1 MKNKDW
7 TGGSASVFK
16 GISASNHADGDR
28 VAQDYYA
35 TEPKATEWLLK
46 LEHFDGPILEPAC
59 GEGHIAEVLTR
70 GGIPSFPG
78 ISSIEAMAKWQTF
91 WLSTTWNG
99 RAISSQTHPTPL
111 LRRLWRKPW
120 PLSPLVTRWRCSS
133 NSPSSK
139 VRPANTSS
147 RHSHRHGY
155 GSAAHVCSVLP
166 MVTSP
171 TSKALLSPMPG
182 LSGKKVTKG
191 TQLSSGLINSLID
204 ESRNNIKG
212 SVCESQ

>member
-16 GISASNHADGDR
+16 SISASNHADGDR

-78 ISSIEAMAKWQTF
+78 ISSIAAMAKWQTS

-120 PLSPLVTRWRCSS
+120 PLSPLVTRLQCSS

-139 VRPANTSS
+139 GRPANTSS

-155 GSAAHVCSVLP
+155 GS
-166 MVTSP
+166 
-171 TSKALLSPMPG
+171 PMPG
-182 LSGKKVTKG
+182 LSGKKVITE
-191 TQLSSGLINSLID
+191 TQSSNGSIKELCLTRNTHYLKSANSC
-204 ESRNNIKG
+204 
-212 SVCESQ
+212 VQ

>member
-70 GGIPSFPG
+70 GGYSVISRDIIDRGYGEVADFLSIDNQEWQGDIVTNPPYVLAHEFVEKALQIIPDG
-78 ISSIEAMAKWQTF
+78 HKVAMFLKLTFLEGKARKHLFQTQPPCRV
-91 WLSTTWNG
+91 WVS
-99 RAISSQTHPTPL
+99 
-111 LRRLWRKPW
+111 
-120 PLSPLVTRWRCSS
+120 
-133 NSPSSK
+133 
-139 VRPANTSS
+139 SS
-147 RHSHRHGY
+147 RLLCAPNGDFTQVKSSAVAYAWFIWEKGY
-155 GSAAHVCSVLP
+155 RGD
-166 MVTSP
+166 T
-171 TSKALLSPMPG
+171 
-182 LSGKKVTKG
+182 
-191 TQLSSGLINSLID
+191 I
-204 ESRNNIKG
+204 IKWFN
-212 SVCESQ
+212 

>member
-70 GGIPSFPG
+70 GGYSVISRDIIDRGYGEVADFLAIDNVEWSGDIITNPPYAFAQAFVEKALAIIPTG
-78 ISSIEAMAKWQTF
+78 HKVAMFLKLTFLEGKARKHLFQT
-91 WLSTTWNG
+91 
-99 RAISSQTHPTPL
+99 QP
-111 LRRLWRKPW
+111 
-120 PLSPLVTRWRCSS
+120 
-133 NSPSSK
+133 
-139 VRPANTSS
+139 PARVWVSSS
-147 RHSHRHGY
+147 R
-155 GSAAHVCSVLP
+155 
-166 MVTSP
+166 
-171 TSKALLSPMPG
+171 LLCAPNG
-182 LSGKKVTKG
+182 
-191 TQLSSGLINSLID
+191 D
-204 ESRNNIKG
+204 FANIKG
-212 SVCESQ
+212 SAVAYAWFVWEKGYKGDTVIKWFN

>member
-70 GGIPSFPG
+70 GGVFRHFQRYHRS
-78 ISSIEAMAKWQTF
+78 
-91 WLSTTWNG
+91 
-99 RAISSQTHPTPL
+99 
-111 LRRLWRKPW
+111 RLWR
-120 PLSPLVTRWRCSS
+120 SGR
-133 NSPSSK
+133 
-139 VRPANTSS
+139 
-147 RHSHRHGY
+147 
-155 GSAAHVCSVLP
+155 
-166 MVTSP
+166 
-171 TSKALLSPMPG
+171 
-182 LSGKKVTKG
+182 LSGYRQRGMVGRYHHKPT
-191 TQLSSGLINSLID
+191 LRLCSGVCGESL
-204 ESRNNIKG
+204 G
-212 SVCESQ
+212 HYPHWSQSGNVPQTHFPRR